1 MTQSKPQFRTVEIA
15 LSEPFNGWSAT
26 MKAEGVPARVFI
38 ELQSGNAERALTA
51 LKRLVVKHNFLT
63 DDGEQAVD
71 VLEAPMDAL
80 TDAIG
85 KWSDAVAALPPR

>member
-15 LSEPFNGWSAT
+15 LSAPFDGWSAT

-71 VLEAPMDAL
+71 VLDAPMDAL